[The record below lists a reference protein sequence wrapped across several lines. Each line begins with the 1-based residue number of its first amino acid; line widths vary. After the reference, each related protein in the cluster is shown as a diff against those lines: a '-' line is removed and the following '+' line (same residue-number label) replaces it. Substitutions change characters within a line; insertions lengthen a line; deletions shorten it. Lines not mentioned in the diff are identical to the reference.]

1 MKIPVVLPYPHHL
14 TVVLFA
20 KWVALPPRP
29 LLGQEETLG
38 QTGLE
43 SPGCEATPEA
53 QSSLDELLPRRRPA
67 M

>member
-1 MKIPVVLPYPHHL
+1 MKIPVVLPCPHHL

-20 KWVALPPRP
+20 KWVALPPGP
-29 LLGQEETLG
+29 LLHQEKTLG

-43 SPGCEATPEA
+43 SPGYEVTPEA
-53 QSSLDELLPRRRPA
+53 QSSLGELLPRRRPA